1 MIDGVWTA
9 TKSAPRGTMRR
20 VDRPALTSL
29 TYASTDTLTN
39 VADLLT
45 RTLGLAF
52 EQRLTWPRTRNR

>member
-1 MIDGVWTA
+1 M
-9 TKSAPRGTMRR
+9 
-20 VDRPALTSL
+20 DRPALTSL
-29 TYASTDTLTN
+29 TYASTNTLTN